1 MYTSP
6 KSWSRWR
13 RRWGHIGH
21 SYADGNV
28 RGNGYTYTDRY
39 ANTDGNGHAHCNTGT
54 PHSNAYAHCN
64 TGTYGH
70 SDRRVRM

>member
-21 SYADGNV
+21 SYPDGNV

-39 ANTDGNGHAHCNTGT
+39 AHSNTGT
-54 PHSNAYAHCN
+54 PHSNGHAHCN

-70 SDRRVRM
+70 SDRRIRM